1 MNAFQCAGS
10 FRPERWN
17 QEVHWRAG
25 GQRYSMQMILTCPS
39 CETRYQVDDAAID
52 RAAGR
57 QVRCANCGYLWHFA
71 PALVDNLPTEGTPV
85 RGTPARGGPAQAALA
100 TATAGAAT
108 ADAGALEGDAGST
121 LSTTLDLGSAAAP
134 AIGRMGHGRR
144 AIFQAGVILVVA
156 AAVLVPILGRNT
168 VVRTWPEATKVY
180 DAVGLKTA
188 GPGTG
193 LDITLRPLRNEGS
206 FVVTGEITNT
216 TDQLLSVPPLR
227 VALRDTNKNEVEFQI
242 IDLQVGTLP
251 AGKVAQFKAVFEHP
265 SVTATD
271 VVATF
276 GRE

>member
-1 MNAFQCAGS
+1 ML
-10 FRPERWN
+10 
-17 QEVHWRAG
+17 
-25 GQRYSMQMILTCPS
+25 LTCPS
-39 CETRYQVDDAAID
+39 CETRYQVDEAAID

-71 PALVDNLPTEGTPV
+71 PSLEENLPAQDAPAARTAAAGPSAAAASETDTPS
-85 RGTPARGGPAQAALA
+85 ALSA
-100 TATAGAAT
+100 
-108 ADAGALEGDAGST
+108 
-121 LSTTLDLGSAAAP
+121 TLDLGSAAAP

-144 AIFQAGVILVVA
+144 AIFQAVVILVVA
-156 AAVLVPILGRNT
+156 TAVLVPILARNT
-168 VVRTWPEATKVY
+168 VVQTWPEATKVY

-188 GPGTG
+188 GPGAG
-193 LDITLRPLRNEGS
+193 LDITLRQLRSEGS

-216 TDQLLSVPPLR
+216 TDQPLSVPPLR

-242 IDLQVGTLP
+242 IDPPVGTLP
-251 AGKVAQFKAVFEHP
+251 AGKAAQFQAVFEHP